1 MYLRSISSF
10 NIINIQN
17 IEAQKINKVRNK
29 NTTFIKIIKLIQYIL
44 FLEAVLKCKAVRVSP
59 HTCVCVSPREAA
71 SSARSGKA
79 RYCVCWKR
87 WFSA

>member
-1 MYLRSISSF
+1 MEVSGIYAAF

-17 IEAQKINKVRNK
+17 IEAHKIKKVRNN
-29 NTTFIKIIKLIQYIL
+29 NTKFIKTNKLIQYIL
-44 FLEAVLKCKAVRVSP
+44 FLEAVLKCKTVRVSP

-87 WFSA
+87 